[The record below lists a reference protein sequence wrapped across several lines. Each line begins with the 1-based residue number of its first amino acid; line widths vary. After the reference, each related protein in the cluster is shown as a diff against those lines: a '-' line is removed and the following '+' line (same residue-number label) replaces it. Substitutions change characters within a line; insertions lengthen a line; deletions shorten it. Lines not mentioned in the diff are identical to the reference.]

1 MEAEISKLYKANG
14 YNKPHK
20 FIALLTALELLK
32 SDGFFSGIVHFDEN
46 FKNHFSMLFEKY
58 ARPNDRNRPYTPFFH
73 LKCLSFW
80 KLVPQK
86 GKENQ
91 LENKGSIGGPCELSD
106 LVSHAELS
114 KQFVEHLK
122 INDNYKRLKD
132 LLLSILDK
140 IRSEKMNNS
149 PTIERIDMSSTS
161 ELVSNNVF
169 VGYLNSLQRVGGS
182 NENALAESQ
191 ACNPQFSHICIEH
204 PLARII
210 FEEMQNKEGAHVIL
224 TGHAGDGKTTVAI
237 DVLKRLQGLPLD
249 KPLARP
255 LDVREDLNNHQVT
268 VIKDLSER
276 NQNDDSTLVSE
287 LIERRRRFLIISNT
301 GTLLSLLK
309 SHHTSFN
316 SSEDQV
322 ESDVLTAI
330 SADNGEATL
339 SLGQTA
345 FKVFNLARLD
355 NLYLARKIFYKML
368 APERWQYCS
377 DKPCATTCPIM
388 QNVKILQ
395 KYRDRIAD
403 RIFMA
408 YRRMYE
414 YGVRLTMR
422 QLTEHLAYMITSGL
436 NESMLADM
444 RLRQARPLKTEFLFF
459 NRFFGDNGVND
470 DLAAQKMK
478 SVYEIQ
484 KQGFGQRPCPTWER
498 KLWLQSHGQNFAL
511 NVPEVQLEFEALRL
525 HGARSGLNADP
536 GLTSDQAREQVRRM
550 LYFLYDFKSNEDAY
564 LLQYL
569 NSPNILRWL
578 HWQGSGAQMTLADKT
593 IFVQRVFHVLQ
604 EHFTGVRLPEGANQH
619 DKRLYITLNRRRS
632 EIRQSAQVV
641 LAHLDWSDSIEMALE
656 QQDCATGDQRT
667 DLVLRGK
674 KTIANLR
681 LPLALPFLDYVIMR
695 HFGEL
700 GEVLQTAYLD
710 RLERFKAQVLSCA
723 KDTSDRI
730 MLVRLRTD
738 NTFRR
743 QQFMVR
749 NNRLEVNDE
758 L

>member
-1 MEAEISKLYKANG
+1 LRSIIDEIIKFVYKLKG
-14 YNKPHK
+14 FLMK
-20 FIALLTALELLK
+20 LS
-32 SDGFFSGIVHFDEN
+32 SDDAIRMPLNQEIETNFSN
-46 FKNHFSMLFEKY
+46 
-58 ARPNDRNRPYTPFFH
+58 P
-73 LKCLSFW
+73 
-80 KLVPQK
+80 
-86 GKENQ
+86 
-91 LENKGSIGGPCELSD
+91 
-106 LVSHAELS
+106 
-114 KQFVEHLK
+114 
-122 INDNYKRLKD
+122 
-132 LLLSILDK
+132 
-140 IRSEKMNNS
+140 
-149 PTIERIDMSSTS
+149 
-161 ELVSNNVF
+161 F
-169 VGYLNSLQRVGGS
+169 VGYLSSLQRVGGN

-204 PLARII
+204 PLARTIS
-210 FEEMQNKEGAHVIL
+210 EEMQNEEGAHVIL

-237 DVLKRLQGLPLD
+237 DVLKRLQGMPLD
-249 KPLARP
+249 KPLAKP
-255 LDVREDLNNHQVT
+255 LDVREDLNSHQVT
-268 VIKDLSER
+268 IIKDLSER
-276 NQNDDSTLVSE
+276 NQNDDITLVGE

-316 SSEDQV
+316 SSEDNV

-330 SADNGEATL
+330 SEDNGEATL
-339 SLGQTA
+339 NLGQTA

-355 NLYLARKIFYKML
+355 NLYLARQIFDRML

-377 DKPCATTCPIM
+377 DKPCAKNCPIL
-388 QNVKILQ
+388 QNVEILQ
-395 KYRDRIAD
+395 KYRDRLAD

-444 RLRQARPLKTEFLFF
+444 RLRQARPLETEFLFF
-459 NRFFGDNGVND
+459 NRFFGDNGIND

-478 SVYEIQ
+478 SVYEVR

-498 KLWLQSHGQNFAL
+498 KLWLQSHGQNFKL
-511 NVPEVQLEFEALRL
+511 SVPEIQSEFEALRQ
-525 HGARSGLNADP
+525 HGARSGMNATP

-550 LYFLYDFKSNEDAY
+550 LYFLYDFKNNEDAY
-564 LLQYL
+564 LQQYL

-578 HWQGSGAQMTLADKT
+578 RWQDGGTQMSLADKS
-593 IFVQRVFHVLQ
+593 IFEQRVFHVLQ
-604 EHFTGVRLPEGANQH
+604 EHFTGVRLPEGSSQH
-619 DKRLYITLNRRRS
+619 DKRLYITLNRHRS

-641 LAHLDWSDSIEMALE
+641 LAHLDWSDSIEMSLE
-656 QQDCATGDQRT
+656 QQNSATDGQRI
-667 DLVLRGK
+667 DLVLKGK
-674 KTIANLR
+674 KNIANLR
-681 LPLALPFLDYVIMR
+681 LPLALPFLDYVVMR

-710 RLERFKAQVLSCA
+710 RLERFKAQVLSCT
-723 KDTSDRI
+723 KETTDRI

-749 NNRLEVNDE
+749 NDRLEVNDE

>member
-1 MEAEISKLYKANG
+1 MKS
-14 YNKPHK
+14 
-20 FIALLTALELLK
+20 K
-32 SDGFFSGIVHFDEN
+32 SDDAIRMAFNQELETNNSTFFSN
-46 FKNHFSMLFEKY
+46 
-58 ARPNDRNRPYTPFFH
+58 P
-73 LKCLSFW
+73 
-80 KLVPQK
+80 
-86 GKENQ
+86 
-91 LENKGSIGGPCELSD
+91 
-106 LVSHAELS
+106 
-114 KQFVEHLK
+114 
-122 INDNYKRLKD
+122 
-132 LLLSILDK
+132 
-140 IRSEKMNNS
+140 
-149 PTIERIDMSSTS
+149 
-161 ELVSNNVF
+161 F
-169 VGYLNSLQRVGGS
+169 VGYLSSLQRVGGS

-210 FEEMQNKEGAHVIL
+210 FEGMQNKEGAHVIL

-249 KPLARP
+249 KPLSRP
-255 LDVREDLNNHQVT
+255 LDVREDLSNHQVT

-287 LIERRRRFLIISNT
+287 LIDRRRRFLIISNT

-309 SHHTSFN
+309 SHHKSFN

-339 SLGQTA
+339 SLGQTV

-355 NLYLARKIFYKML
+355 NLHLARKIFYRML

-459 NRFFGDNGVND
+459 NRFFGDNGIND

-498 KLWLQSHGQNFAL
+498 KLWLQSHGQNFVL
-511 NVPEVQLEFEALRL
+511 NVPEIQLEFEALRL
-525 HGARSGLNADP
+525 HGARSGLNADS

-550 LYFLYDFKSNEDAY
+550 LYFLYDFKNNEDAY

-578 HWQGSGAQMTLADKT
+578 NWQDSGAQMTLAERT
-593 IFVQRVFHVLQ
+593 IFEQRVFHVLQ

-619 DKRLYITLNRRRS
+619 DRRLFITLNRHRS

-656 QQDCATGDQRT
+656 QRNCATGERRT
-667 DLVLRGK
+667 DLVLRGRRN
-674 KTIANLR
+674 IANLR
-681 LPLALPFLDYVIMR
+681 LSLALPFLDYVVMR